1 MTMYDF
7 NPTPVFAALNKARVR
22 YMVVGGLAVGAYGVV
37 RTTKDIDI
45 LVDFNENNVR
55 RLWAA
60 LTDIGYVPKV
70 PETPERLADAKV
82 RNQWIRKK
90 DMKVFSFVETQPP
103 FHLIDIMVK
112 HRGNF
117 AMLYRHRK
125 FAQLGGVRIPVVPV
139 AHLLRMKRVAN
150 RPQDIEDVW
159 KLQWLMHHKRERL

>member
-45 LVDFNENNVR
+45 ILDFNEHNVR
-55 RLWAA
+55 RLWTT
-60 LTDIGYVPKV
+60 LKKIGYAPKV

-90 DMKVFSFVETQPP
+90 DMKVFSFVETHPP
-103 FHLIDIMVK
+103 FNLIDIMVK
-112 HRGNF
+112 HHGNF
-117 AMLYRHRK
+117 AALYRHRK
-125 FAQLGGVRIPVVPV
+125 YAQLGRVRIPVVPV
-139 AHLLRMKRVAN
+139 AHLLRMKRIAH
-150 RPQDIEDVW
+150 RPKDIEDVW
-159 KLQWLMHHKRERL
+159 KLQWLMHHRRKQL